1 MQGIRSRT
9 RLVFGLI
16 ATAAL
21 SIGVLAGCSTSPS
34 GKAAGA
40 GFHATVCD
48 INTDMLEVGHNR
60 ALAHHLDQQVSFVEG
75 NAEALTFPDRSFD
88 ASLQ

>member
-1 MQGIRSRT
+1 MCRR
-9 RLVFGLI
+9 
-16 ATAAL
+16 
-21 SIGVLAGCSTSPS
+21 PS
-34 GKAAGA
+34 CGFAGA
-40 GFHATVCD
+40 GFRATVCD